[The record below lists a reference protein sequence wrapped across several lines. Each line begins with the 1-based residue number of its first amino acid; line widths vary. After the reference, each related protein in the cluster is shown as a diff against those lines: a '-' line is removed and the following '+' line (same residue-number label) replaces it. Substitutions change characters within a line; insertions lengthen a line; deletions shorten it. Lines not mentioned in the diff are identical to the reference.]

1 MINSNRWVVDA
12 SVALKWYFRDEEF
25 LPQADSLLEA
35 FSTGAVMLT
44 APSFI
49 RYEISNAFVVAQR
62 QGRLSK
68 DQLLH
73 RLQTFFDLDIVRLV
87 DGNEVLL
94 SALELTSQFPVVFYD
109 ALYLAVAQR
118 LACNFVTA
126 DKRLQENTQNQ
137 LPWVTWIGDLEA
149 LA

>member
-1 MINSNRWVVDA
+1 MHWVVDA

-35 FSTGAVMLT
+35 YSTGLATLR

-49 RYEISNAFVVAQR
+49 RYEMSNAFVVAHR
-62 QGRLSK
+62 RGRIST
-68 DQLLH
+68 DQLVQQ
-73 RLQTFFDLDIVRLV
+73 LQTFLSLDIAQPA
-87 DGNEVLL
+87 DGDDVLL
-94 SALELTSQFPVVFYD
+94 SVRELTSQFTVAFYD
-109 ALYLAVAQR
+109 ALYLAVAQA

-126 DKRLQENTQNQ
+126 DKRLQENTQNH

-149 LA
+149 VA

>member
-1 MINSNRWVVDA
+1 
-12 SVALKWYFRDEEF
+12 
-25 LPQADSLLEA
+25 
-35 FSTGAVMLT
+35 MLT

-73 RLQTFFDLDIVRLV
+73 RLQTFFDLDIVRPV

-118 LACNFVTA
+118 LVCNFVAA